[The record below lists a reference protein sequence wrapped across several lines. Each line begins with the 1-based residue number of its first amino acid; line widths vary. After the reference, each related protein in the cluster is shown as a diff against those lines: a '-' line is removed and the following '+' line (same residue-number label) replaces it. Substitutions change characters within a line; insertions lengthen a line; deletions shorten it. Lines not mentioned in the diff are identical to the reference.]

1 MTTRT
6 KGLTIAV
13 LLALC
18 LAAGIL
24 RNAGAASAVD
34 TPTTIAL
41 KAPRGGTTTS
51 VDVGRRGDR
60 GPGDFSVT
68 TGAPLRDAATNGPAG
83 RLDVIETILSR
94 NASALRATVLLEAGT
109 IEIDGLF
116 NPRTGSAELA
126 VTGGT
131 GDYATARGVAT
142 LKINERTGAAAL
154 TLSVLP

>member
-1 MTTRT
+1 MS
-6 KGLTIAV
+6 
-13 LLALC
+13 ALV
-18 LAAGIL
+18 
-24 RNAGAASAVD
+24 NASC
-34 TPTTIAL
+34 TM
-41 KAPRGGTTTS
+41 
-51 VDVGRRGDR
+51 
-60 GPGDFSVT
+60 
-68 TGAPLRDAATNGPAG
+68 
-83 RLDVIETILSR
+83 SR
-94 NASALRATVLLEAGT
+94 NASALRATALLKAGT